1 MRSFFNICFIPFAAI
16 VTGSAVAAELDTS
29 LVPQSAFFG
38 GLGINASSVNF
49 TNQHVYAGGTTWQ
62 SGPVL
67 GQGAGSIDFVLD
79 SNSAPVPFVQAG
91 YFKHFSSSPWMWGG
105 KLSYSYLDISADRS
119 LLIPQTGSVTDIS
132 GGSATIYPFS
142 GNYTVQTYEQ
152 TLNHQISL
160 VPLIAQ
166 SFEKSFL
173 YLGVGPTFSQTKL
186 TIQNMASPIAFIDGG
201 IPTSPTGVG
210 NGSNYSTNQWLFGGV
225 AMVGGTYFI
234 SPTWFV
240 DLSYS
245 YSISGTTNSSWGG
258 PWTDTLASGD
268 LRIGHNSGTSSG
280 SVNNQALSVSINKV
294 F

>member
-16 VTGSAVAAELDTS
+16 VTGSAVAAELDPS
-29 LVPQSAFFG
+29 FVPPSAFFG
-38 GLGINASSVNF
+38 GLGVNGSSVNF

-62 SGPVL
+62 TGNII
-67 GQGAGSIDFVLD
+67 GQGAGATDFVLD

-91 YFKHFSSSPWMWGG
+91 YFKHFASSPWMWGG

-119 LLIPQTGSVTDIS
+119 LLIPQTGSVTQTT
-132 GGSATIYPFS
+132 GTLPFS

-152 TLNHQISL
+152 TLNHQIAL
-160 VPLIAQ
+160 VPLIGQ
-166 SFEKSFL
+166 SFEKSYL

-186 TIQNMASPIAFIDGG
+186 TIENMSSPIAFANGLPI
-201 IPTSPTGVG
+201 SPTGVG

-245 YSISGTTNSSWGG
+245 YSISGITNSSWGG
-258 PWTDTLASGD
+258 PWTDSLPTGG
-268 LRIGHNSGTSSG
+268 LRIGNNSGTSSG